1 MTCDIGRVL
10 TLVNLGRFAVSML
23 PVTDDS
29 MKSHPW
35 HLWSALRLS
44 MLPVTDDS
52 MKSHP
57 WHLWSASR
65 VSMLPV
71 TDDSMKS
78 HPRHLDFWS
87 EYCQQLRHVV
97 NKIERRWIN

>member
-1 MTCDIGRVL
+1 VKHPVVYHKSWRTSEPGLLLDGAVDDSSESSMTCDIGRVL

-57 WHLWSASR
+57 WPLLSG
-65 VSMLPV
+65 
-71 TDDSMKS
+71 
-78 HPRHLDFWS
+78 
-87 EYCQQLRHVV
+87 
-97 NKIERRWIN
+97 

>member
-10 TLVNLGRFAVSML
+10 TLVNLGRFAV
-23 PVTDDS
+23 
-29 MKSHPW
+29 
-35 HLWSALRLS
+35 S